1 MNELERKIERWMWR
15 LLAALCLYLA
25 WVSLPGDLTRAITLT
40 LVACGC
46 WVMVFL
52 PGGMIP
58 PTYRPVSGG
67 TRPSASRFSKGGGQH
82 RRR

>member
-15 LLAALCLYLA
+15 LLVVLCLGLA
-25 WVSLPGDLTRAITLT
+25 WASLPGDLTRAITFT

-46 WVMVFL
+46 WAMVFL
-52 PGGMIP
+52 PGGMLP
-58 PTYRPVSGG
+58 PTGND
-67 TRPSASRFSKGGGQH
+67 TDSRFSKGGGQH